1 MKVGLKSVFKRR
13 SIAPAV
19 MFSILA
25 AGLSSPVLAEDE
37 VPGKRFDWMPAESL
51 SDNSRVEDAG
61 CEQIIPEV
69 TVTKTPKATADISKF
84 TKEYLIDLK
93 KFSISND
100 CKNPVE
106 TSKGI
111 NQALQDAKTA
121 GANRIVFP
129 KGTYL
134 ISETDPVVLDHKD
147 TIIDLNGATLQIN
160 TNGLQKYAVIQIVYG
175 AENLRLTNGTLRGDR
190 DTHDYKTEKGTHEW
204 GAGIKF
210 VSGRN
215 LEVDHILSCNMTGD
229 GVSSDTSGTR
239 TRPELLASIF
249 HSIYAKALEQGAFSE
264 KGDKIGSKEK
274 TRSIK
279 PYDVTKCGGE
289 FEFGYLGGFS
299 GYPYIKGRVYQA
311 YFYGPDMKFVEK
323 KKCLQY
329 RKVQIPEG
337 AKFLHLEINQPDIPD
352 EPAHAG
358 AAKGDWIARINNFKP
373 STDVHF
379 HNNQLSQNRRLGMAF
394 GGGQKWIIED
404 NLFDGNKGTNPG
416 YGVDFEDGWELM
428 QDIVFRNNKFKGNGG
443 DLVVC
448 AGSELLIEGNEFEKN
463 MVIHARAH
471 NYTFRKNK
479 VAGGIA
485 AYTTRTGVAK
495 IHDNYYENCTMSITF
510 DTKAIAD
517 GLIRKVGQTV
527 STPPLKLENETLVNV
542 KKVTGT
548 YFNFINSKMT
558 NVNFMAD
565 KETRL
570 INFKNCEFAETSI
583 EYGKEGPDIYVSTE
597 NCKGNLK
604 ESGPGLESR
613 RKKR

>member
-1 MKVGLKSVFKRR
+1 MKFKGNHVFRR
-13 SIAPAV
+13 SFIAPVV
-19 MFSILA
+19 MFSVLV
-25 AGLSSPVLAEDE
+25 AGLSLPVLAEDK
-37 VPGKRFDWMPAESL
+37 VPGKRFDWMPAESV
-51 SDNSRVEDAG
+51 SDNLRGEDLG
-61 CEQIIPEV
+61 GEQILPEITFTKIP
-69 TVTKTPKATADISKF
+69 KTTADISKF

-93 KFSISND
+93 KFNISND

-106 TSKGI
+106 TSNGI

-121 GANRIVFP
+121 GANKIVFP

-134 ISETDPVVLDHKD
+134 ISETLPVVLDHKD

-160 TNGLQKYAVIQIVYG
+160 TNGLPRYAVIEIVNG
-175 AENLRLTNGTLRGDR
+175 AENLRLTNGTLRGDK

-229 GVSSDTSGTR
+229 GVASDNSGAR

-249 HSIYAKALEQGAFSE
+249 YSIYAKDLEQGAFSE
-264 KGDKIGSKEK
+264 KGDKVESNEK
-274 TRSIK
+274 IRLIK
-279 PYDVTKCGGE
+279 PRDVTKCGGE
-289 FEFGYLGGFS
+289 FEFGYLGGYS
-299 GYPYIKGRVYQA
+299 GYPFIKGRVYQA

-337 AKFLHLEINQPDIPD
+337 AKFMNLEFNQPEISDIP
-352 EPAHAG
+352 AHEG
-358 AAKGDWIARINNFKP
+358 AAKGEWIARINNFKP
-373 STDVHF
+373 PTDVHF
-379 HNNQLSQNRRLGMAF
+379 HHNQLSQNRRTGMAF
-394 GGGQKWIIED
+394 SGGQKWIIED

-428 QDIVFRNNKFKGNGG
+428 QDIVFRNNKFKGNPG

-448 AGSELLIEGNEFEKN
+448 AGSEFLIEGNEFEKN

-479 VAGGIA
+479 VTGGIV
-485 AYTTRTGVAK
+485 AYTTRTGVAN
-495 IHDNYYENCTMSITF
+495 IHDNSYENCTMSITF

-517 GLIRKVGQTV
+517 GLIRKAGQTV
-527 STPPLKLENETLVNV
+527 STPPLKLENETLLNV

-558 NVNFMAD
+558 NVNFVAD

-570 INFKNCEFAETSI
+570 INFMNCEFTDSSLEFT
-583 EYGKEGPDIYVSTE
+583 KDGPDVNVTVK
-597 NCKGNLK
+597 NCKGELK
-604 ESGPGLESR
+604 ESGPGMDS
-613 RKKR
+613 RKKTR

>member
-1 MKVGLKSVFKRR
+1 MKIRTECGFGRKIVCQAILFPA
-13 SIAPAV
+13 IAFAMHQPA
-19 MFSILA
+19 LDA
-25 AGLSSPVLAEDE
+25 AE
-37 VPGKRFDWMPAESL
+37 KFDWMPAESL
-51 SDNSRVEDAG
+51 SDNARGEDIG
-61 CEQIIPEV
+61 GEQIFPEI

-84 TKEYLIDLK
+84 TREYVIDLK
-93 KFSISND
+93 KFGISNE
-100 CKNPVE
+100 CKNAVE

-160 TNGLQKYAVIQIVYG
+160 TNGLQKYAVVQIVQG
-175 AENLRLTNGTLRGDR
+175 AENLRLTNGTIRGDK

-204 GAGIKF
+204 GAGISF
-210 VSGRN
+210 ISGRN

-229 GVSSDTSGTR
+229 GVSSGTSGTR
-239 TRPELLASIF
+239 TRAELLATIF
-249 HSIYAKALEQGAFSE
+249 HTIHARAMEQGAFSE
-264 KGDKIGSKEK
+264 KGDKVDSKEK
-274 TRSIK
+274 MRSIK

-289 FEFGYLGGFS
+289 FEFGYMGGYL
-299 GYPYIKGRVYQA
+299 GYPFIKGRVYQA

-337 AKFLHLEINQPDIPD
+337 ANFLNLEFNQPEISD

-358 AAKGDWIARINNFKP
+358 AAKGEWIGRINNFKP

-379 HNNQLSQNRRLGMAF
+379 HHNQMSQNRRLGMAF
-394 GGGQKWIIED
+394 CGGQKWVIED
-404 NLFDGNKGTNPG
+404 NLFDSNKGTSPG

-428 QDIVFRNNKFKGNGG
+428 QDIVFRNNKFKGNPG

-448 AGSELLIEGNEFEKN
+448 AGSELLFEGNEFEKN
-463 MVIHARAH
+463 MVFHARAH

-479 VAGGIA
+479 VTGGIV

-495 IHDNYYENCTMSITF
+495 IHDNSYENCTMSINF
-510 DTKAIAD
+510 DTKAVAD
-517 GLIRKVGQTV
+517 GLIRKPGQSV
-527 STPPLKLENETLVNV
+527 STPPLKLENETLLNV

-548 YFNFINSKMT
+548 YFNFFNSKMT
-558 NVNFMAD
+558 NVHFIAD

-570 INFKNCEFAETSI
+570 INFKDCEFIGTSLQYAKDVP
-583 EYGKEGPDIYVSTE
+583 ELAVKTE
-597 NCKGNLK
+597 NCKGRL
-604 ESGPGLESR
+604 ESGPVSEA
-613 RKKR
+613 RKKAP